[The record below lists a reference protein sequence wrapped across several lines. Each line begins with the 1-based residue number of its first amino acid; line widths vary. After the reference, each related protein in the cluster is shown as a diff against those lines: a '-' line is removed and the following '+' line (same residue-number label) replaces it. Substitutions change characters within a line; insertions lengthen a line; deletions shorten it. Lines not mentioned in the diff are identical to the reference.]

1 MFTLVFSLENINEP
15 RLARLYHEVSYPVAN
30 GAVQSWEDM
39 HHVWRHTFEDR
50 LGIDPTE
57 CKILLTD
64 PPLNPKKNRERM
76 VSTMFET
83 WGFQAGPATRSR
95 FTST

>member
-1 MFTLVFSLENINEP
+1 
-15 RLARLYHEVSYPVAN
+15 
-30 GAVQSWEDM
+30 M

-83 WGFQAGPATRSR
+83 WGFQAGAYIRSLLS
-95 FTST
+95 STWAHFMG

>member
-1 MFTLVFSLENINEP
+1 M
-15 RLARLYHEVSYPVAN
+15 
-30 GAVQSWEDM
+30 
-39 HHVWRHTFEDR
+39 WRHTFEDR

-83 WGFQAGPATRSR
+83 WGFQAGAYIRPHDHIPTQPEPVLVIVARATVHFQARPEPCL
-95 FTST
+95 